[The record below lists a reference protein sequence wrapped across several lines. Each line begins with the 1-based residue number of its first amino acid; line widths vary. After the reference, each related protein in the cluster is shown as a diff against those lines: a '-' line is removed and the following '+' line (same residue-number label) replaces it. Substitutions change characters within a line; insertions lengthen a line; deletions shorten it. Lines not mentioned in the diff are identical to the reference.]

1 MTFISNDPP
10 VNSFISDDPPVNSFI
25 SNDPEIEK
33 EKKSWLDA
41 MWSGA
46 KIGFM
51 DTARG
56 VQQIAGINE
65 EELAQEQRELNALME
80 NEEVGWAAKTGY
92 FGGLI
97 ADPVGWML
105 PVSRLKHV

>member
-41 MWSGA
+41 MWSE
-46 KIGFM
+46 K
-51 DTARG
+51 
-56 VQQIAGINE
+56 
-65 EELAQEQRELNALME
+65 ELA
-80 NEEVGWAAKTGY
+80 
-92 FGGLI
+92 
-97 ADPVGWML
+97 
-105 PVSRLKHV
+105 